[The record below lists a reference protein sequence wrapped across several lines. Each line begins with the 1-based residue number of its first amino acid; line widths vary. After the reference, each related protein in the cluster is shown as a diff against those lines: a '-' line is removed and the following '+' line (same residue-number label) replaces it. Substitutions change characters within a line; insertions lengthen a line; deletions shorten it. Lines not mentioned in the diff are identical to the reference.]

1 MGADRNDE
9 LPTDG
14 ESLDAL
20 LCEAR
25 WPSATQPAVA
35 RLTQHWERVWTARQ
49 RRETLM
55 RRAAALAVAAMLL
68 GGATIGWLRLR
79 PADKSIA
86 EVEGRSKAAPGRSI
100 LQIESNPVGTTSP
113 QSIDTAR
120 HETRRPTVTVQTA
133 ASGRAKGSSPESES
147 TVNLVPW
154 RPPNEL
160 ESLMLAASDRNRR
173 HSLAF
178 ARGAQPST
186 KQKVASESFV
196 RSSGKSHR
204 KSSPATDA
212 KSAEA
217 AIVAWAVKRLVSD
230 SGADVA
236 SVSAQ
241 IRTAA
246 PSHEEFLLATLDRGK
261 APEQIAA
268 LRLLAEIGSA
278 AAVGPTLRAAAVP
291 ELHRAAIGTLVQ
303 IADSSIVGELV
314 LGEQNADLQ
323 RTMLAALLSRGE
335 SPALEQFLNFVANE
349 GTADAAL
356 AAAQSLKDPPMDLLF
371 SSLSDP
377 LEVRRIAVARVIG
390 RIDGAATTRRL
401 IAMVESGV
409 NRHEACI
416 ALLSSRGQE
425 AARYVDTAA
434 EHDPSLAAI
443 FSGARLFSVSD
454 QPPRS

>member
-1 MGADRNDE
+1 MCADRNDE

-20 LCEAR
+20 LREAR

-35 RLTQHWERVWTARQ
+35 RLTQHWEKVWSARR

-68 GGATIGWLRLR
+68 GGATIGWLRVR

-86 EVEGRSKAAPGRSI
+86 KAEGRTKAAPERSAP
-100 LQIESNPVGTTSP
+100 QAERDPVGSTSP

-120 HETRRPTVTVQTA
+120 HETRRPTVTVQNA
-133 ASGRAKGSSPESES
+133 ASGRAKESSSSAELAADLAPS
-147 TVNLVPW
+147 

-173 HSLAF
+173 RALASAKA
-178 ARGAQPST
+178 ARPST
-186 KQKVASESFV
+186 KQKAASESFV
-196 RSSGKSHR
+196 GSSGRGRHR
-204 KSSPATDA
+204 LSPATDA

-217 AIVAWAVKRLVSD
+217 AIVAAAVKRLVSD
-230 SGADVA
+230 PKVDVA
-236 SVSAQ
+236 RVSAQ

-246 PSHEEFLLATLDRGK
+246 LKHEEFLLATLDQGK

-278 AAVGPTLRAAAVP
+278 AAIGPTLRAAAVP
-291 ELHRAAIGTLVQ
+291 ELHRAAIGTLVR

-323 RTMLAALLSRGE
+323 RTLLAALLSRGE
-335 SPALEQFLNFVANE
+335 PALEQFLNFVANE

-356 AAAQSLKDPPMDLLF
+356 AAAQSLQNPPMDLLF

-377 LEVRRIAVARVIG
+377 LEARRIAAARVIG

-425 AARYVDTAA
+425 AVRYVDTAA

>member
-1 MGADRNDE
+1 
-9 LPTDG
+9 
-14 ESLDAL
+14 
-20 LCEAR
+20 
-25 WPSATQPAVA
+25 
-35 RLTQHWERVWTARQ
+35 
-49 RRETLM
+49 
-55 RRAAALAVAAMLL
+55 
-68 GGATIGWLRLR
+68 
-79 PADKSIA
+79 
-86 EVEGRSKAAPGRSI
+86 
-100 LQIESNPVGTTSP
+100 
-113 QSIDTAR
+113 
-120 HETRRPTVTVQTA
+120 
-133 ASGRAKGSSPESES
+133 
-147 TVNLVPW
+147 
-154 RPPNEL
+154 
-160 ESLMLAASDRNRR
+160 MLAASDRNRR